1 MGKVREYNTYRGGH
15 TSWRAKDNAVSKND
29 TPSPLGTANDLR
41 EEGGVSTKKTFNAA
55 HHKKSSRAKRQRHHK
70 PRYTKIKHRL
80 FGTHRR
86 SRRRSCRHRSRS
98 SRRGP
103 GRGRPRESWRRSTVF
118 VLRSREGEQSGVS
131 HCCQQTSELKV
142 EKSNTLNSKRRGSRC
157 KNEQAK

>member
-1 MGKVREYNTYRGGH
+1 MDTYLYCSCGPHFMGKVREYNTYLGGH
-15 TSWRAKDNAVSKND
+15 TSWRAKDNAVSEND

-41 EEGGVSTKKTFNAA
+41 GEGGVSTKNTFNAA
-55 HHKKSSRAKRQRHHK
+55 HHKKSSRAKRQHHHE
-70 PRYTKIKHRL
+70 PRYTKIIHGL

-118 VLRSREGEQSGVS
+118 FFAVKGGRTEQGITLLPANIGIQSGKI
-131 HCCQQTSELKV
+131 E
-142 EKSNTLNSKRRGSRC
+142 N
-157 KNEQAK
+157 AK